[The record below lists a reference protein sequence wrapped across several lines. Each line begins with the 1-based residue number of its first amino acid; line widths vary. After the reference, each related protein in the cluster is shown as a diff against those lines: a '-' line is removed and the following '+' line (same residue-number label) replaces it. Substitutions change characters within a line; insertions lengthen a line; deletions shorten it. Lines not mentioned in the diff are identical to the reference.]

1 MTQISTEQQ
10 AYLRHLKKH
19 RMIVQFFRFFLLLLF
34 LGLWE
39 ISSGNGWIDSFIF
52 SSPSRIFQCFLTMTK
67 DRFIFPH
74 IRITFQET
82 MISFLLVTFFG
93 ILLAILLWSSQK
105 CSEILDPYLVVL
117 NKSPE
122 VRPCPASDRMAGCH
136 QNHHHRRRNVGGH
149 LRMHLKS
156 VHRISLHRSGKDL
169 PDLYPGRH
177 KTSGADQ
184 SRHPLQRRLRHQCHE
199 SQYRTL
205 SRGCD
210 HRRISGCKT
219 GPWLSD
225 HLCQPDFQNG
235 MAPYQSVPALPDVC
249 SVVQPDQ
256 ATGATCKPITKK

>member
-1 MTQISTEQQ
+1 MEGVKSVMTQISTEQQ

-117 NKSPE
+117 NSLPKS
-122 VRPCPASDRMAGCH
+122 ALA
-136 QNHHHRRRNVGGH
+136 
-149 LRMHLKS
+149 
-156 VHRISLHRSGKDL
+156 
-169 PDLYPGRH
+169 
-177 KTSGADQ
+177 
-184 SRHPLQRRLRHQCHE
+184 PLL
-199 SQYRTL
+199 
-205 SRGCD
+205 
-210 HRRISGCKT
+210 IV
-219 GPWLSD
+219 WL
-225 HLCQPDFQNG
+225 
-235 MAPYQSVPALPDVC
+235 
-249 SVVQPDQ
+249 
-256 ATGATCKPITKK
+256 GATKTTIIDLLELRFRPQV

>member
-1 MTQISTEQQ
+1 
-10 AYLRHLKKH
+10 
-19 RMIVQFFRFFLLLLF
+19 
-34 LGLWE
+34 
-39 ISSGNGWIDSFIF
+39 
-52 SSPSRIFQCFLTMTK
+52 
-67 DRFIFPH
+67 
-74 IRITFQET
+74 

-117 NKSPE
+117 NSLPKSALAPLLI
-122 VRPCPASDRMAGCH
+122 VWLGATKTTIIVAG
-136 QNHHHRRRNVGGH
+136 
-149 LRMHLKS
+149 MS
-156 VHRISLHRSGKDL
+156 VAIFGCILNLYTAFLSTDPGKDL

-177 KTSGADQ
+177 KTSSADQ

-205 SRGCD
+205 SRGGD

-256 ATGATCKPITKK
+256 ATGATCKPITKNKSAPIPASIWICFQAS